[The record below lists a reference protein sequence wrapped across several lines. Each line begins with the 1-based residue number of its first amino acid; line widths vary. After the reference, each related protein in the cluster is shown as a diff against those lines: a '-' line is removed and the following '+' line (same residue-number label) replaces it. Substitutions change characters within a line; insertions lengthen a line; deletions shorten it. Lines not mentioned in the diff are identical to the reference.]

1 MTDDAPNV
9 IAFQPRARQAPALQF
24 VELRLDS
31 ETCGLEMTVTD
42 DAGNVVAVLAYS
54 LSFKP
59 RDFDLDLLRAA
70 WERWRGGS
78 AAAS

>member
-1 MTDDAPNV
+1 MRMQGRLQT
-9 IAFQPRARQAPALQF
+9 ILLTSFLEPALQF
-24 VELRLDS
+24 VELRLHD
-31 ETCGLEMTVTD
+31 ENCDLEMTVTD

-59 RDFDLDLLRAA
+59 LDFDLDLLRAA